1 MEMLR
6 KLPHRLAWEVIV
18 LREMRIFPVELTSDV
33 PVITLSGNELVH
45 IEQHKGLECY
55 RDDEII
61 LRTSAGRL
69 HVTGREMYFKTY
81 TAYEAV
87 IAGCIDNIT
96 IQGGK

>member
-1 MEMLR
+1 MR
-6 KLPHRLAWEVIV
+6 D
-18 LREMRIFPVELTSDV
+18 MRIFPAELTRDV

-55 RDDEII
+55 QDDEIV

-69 HVTGREMYFKTY
+69 QVTGKEMFFKTY